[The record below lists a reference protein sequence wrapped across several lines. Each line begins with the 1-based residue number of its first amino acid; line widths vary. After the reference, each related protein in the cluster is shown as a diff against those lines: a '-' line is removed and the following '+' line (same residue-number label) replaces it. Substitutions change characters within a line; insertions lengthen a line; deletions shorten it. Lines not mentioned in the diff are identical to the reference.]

1 MFELETYEIVN
12 ILGLII
18 GLAFGMIAQKNQ
30 FCFSGSIKDY
40 VLIKS
45 TKRGASVIMA
55 MIVAII
61 STNLMANHFE
71 IDLTQSAY
79 FKNNINYLAIIFGGL
94 MFGAGMMIADGCS
107 SRSLVKYAQGDSNAL
122 ITLLFIAIFAY
133 ATTKGFLYGF
143 FDPFINNSFLIE
155 LSSNLENF
163 RINIFVILVILAII
177 LFILTKKIKRI
188 FTLFDGVL
196 VGLLV
201 AIAWFVTGVIG
212 QDSMERDIALSGI
225 SFVYPTA
232 KTLELFTYYEVNEL
246 SFGVSM
252 IIGVLIGTFIMSSM
266 NKKYSFGCT
275 ANKNINK
282 VKYNMIGGALMG
294 TGGIMAI
301 GCTVGQGLT
310 GLSTLAFSS
319 ALAIVSIFISGVIT
333 ARILNKYEKLPMCF
347 IFEWDD
353 ENKKDK
359 NKPLD
364 FQI

>member
-1 MFELETYEIVN
+1 MFDLETYEIIN
-12 ILGLII
+12 ILGLFI
-18 GLAFGMIAQKNQ
+18 GIAFGVIAQKNQ

-40 VLIKS
+40 ILTKS

-55 MIVAII
+55 MITAIV
-61 STNLMANHFE
+61 STTIIANYFQ
-71 IDLTQSAY
+71 IDLTQSSY
-79 FKNNINYLAIIFGGL
+79 FKNNINYFTVIAGGL
-94 MFGAGMMIADGCS
+94 LFGAGMMIADGCS

-122 ITLLFIAIFAY
+122 ITLIFIAIFAY
-133 ATTKGFLYGF
+133 ATTKGLLYGVL
-143 FDPFINNSFLIE
+143 DPFVNNSLLIE
-155 LSSNLENF
+155 ISAKLQNF
-163 RINIFVILVILAII
+163 QMNIFVVLAILVTIL
-177 LFILTKKIKRI
+177 LFIIKKIKR
-188 FTLFDGVL
+188 LFSLVDGFL

-201 AIAWFVTGVIG
+201 SIAWFVTGFIG
-212 QDSMERDIALSGI
+212 QDSMEREIALSGI

-246 SFGVSM
+246 SFGITMV
-252 IIGVLIGTFIMSSM
+252 IGVLIGTFVMSFI

-275 ANKNINK
+275 SGQNINK

-294 TGGIMAI
+294 TGGILAI

-319 ALAIVSIFISGVIT
+319 ALAIVSIFISAVI
-333 ARILNKYEKLPMCF
+333 AGNILAKYNKLPMCF

-353 ENKKDK
+353 IDK
-359 NKPLD
+359 NKPID

>member
-1 MFELETYEIVN
+1 MFDLETYEIVN
-12 ILGLII
+12 ILGLFI
-18 GLAFGMIAQKNQ
+18 GIAFGVIAQKKQ

-40 VLIKS
+40 ILTKS

-61 STNLMANHFE
+61 STTIMANYFA
-71 IDLTQSAY
+71 IDLTQSNY
-79 FKNNINYLAIIFGGL
+79 FKSNINYFAIIAGGILFGT
-94 MFGAGMMIADGCS
+94 GMMIADGCS

-122 ITLLFIAIFAY
+122 ITLIFIAIFAY
-133 ATTKGFLYGF
+133 ATTKGLLYGVL
-143 FDPFINNSFLIE
+143 DPFVNNSLLIE
-155 LSSNLENF
+155 ISAKLQNF
-163 RINIFVILVILAII
+163 QMNIFVVLAILVTIL
-177 LFILTKKIKRI
+177 LFIIKKIKR
-188 FTLFDGVL
+188 LFSLVDGFL

-201 AIAWFVTGVIG
+201 SIAWFVTGFIG
-212 QDSMERDIALSGI
+212 QDSMEREIALSGI

-246 SFGVSM
+246 SFGITMV
-252 IIGVLIGTFIMSSM
+252 IGVLIGTFVMSFI

-275 ANKNINK
+275 SGQNINK

-294 TGGIMAI
+294 TGGILAI

-319 ALAIVSIFISGVIT
+319 ALAIVSIFISAVI
-333 ARILNKYEKLPMCF
+333 AGNILAKYNKLPMCF

-353 ENKKDK
+353 IDK
-359 NKPLD
+359 NKPID

>member
-1 MFELETYEIVN
+1 MFELEIYEIVN
-12 ILGLII
+12 ILGLVI
-18 GLAFGMIAQKNQ
+18 GVAFGVIAQKNQ

-40 VLIKS
+40 FLTKS

-61 STNLMANHFE
+61 STTLVTNYYE
-71 IDLTQSAY
+71 INLTQSNY
-79 FKNNINYLAIIFGGL
+79 YKSNINYFAVIVGGL
-94 MFGAGMMIADGCS
+94 LFGAGMMIADGCS
-107 SRSLVKYAQGDSNAL
+107 SRSLVKYAQGDTNAL
-122 ITLLFIAIFAY
+122 ITLVFIGIFAY
-133 ATTKGFLYGF
+133 ATTKGFLYSF
-143 FDPFINNSFLIE
+143 FDPFINNPFLIKI
-155 LSSNLENF
+155 SSFIENF
-163 RINIFVILVILAII
+163 KINIYLMLSILIII
-177 LFILTKKIKRI
+177 LIYLTKKIKRI
-188 FTLFDGVL
+188 FSLIDGML
-196 VGLLV
+196 IGLLV
-201 AIAWFVTGVIG
+201 SVSWFVTGFLG
-212 QDSMERDIALSGI
+212 QDSMEREIALSGI

-252 IIGVLIGTFIMSSM
+252 VIGVLIGTFIMSFI

-275 ANKNINK
+275 ANQNINK

-294 TGGIMAI
+294 IGGIMAI

-319 ALAIVSIFISGVIT
+319 LIAIISIFISAFIT
-333 ARILNKYEKLPMCF
+333 GKILAKHNKLPMCF
-347 IFEWDD
+347 IFEWND
-353 ENKKDK
+353 ENKK

>member
-1 MFELETYEIVN
+1 MFDLETYEIIN
-12 ILGLII
+12 ILGLFI
-18 GLAFGMIAQKNQ
+18 GIAFGVIAQKNQ

-40 VLIKS
+40 ILTKS

-55 MIVAII
+55 MIIAII
-61 STNLMANHFE
+61 STTLMANYFQ

-79 FKNNINYLAIIFGGL
+79 FKNNINYFAVITGGL
-94 MFGAGMMIADGCS
+94 LFGAGMMIADGCS

-122 ITLLFIAIFAY
+122 VTLIFIAIFAY
-133 ATTKGFLYGF
+133 ATTKGILYGVL
-143 FDPFINNSFLIE
+143 DPFINNSFLIE
-155 LSSNLENF
+155 VSSKIQNF
-163 RINIFVILVILAII
+163 QMNIFVVLAILFTI
-177 LFILTKKIKRI
+177 LFYITKKIKRI
-188 FTLFDGVL
+188 FSLFDGVL

-201 AIAWFVTGVIG
+201 STAWFVTGYIG
-212 QDSMERDIALSGI
+212 QDSMEREIALSGI
-225 SFVYPTA
+225 SFVYPSA
-232 KTLELFTYYEVNEL
+232 KALELFTYYEVNEL

-252 IIGVLIGTFIMSSM
+252 VCGVLAGTFAMSFI

-275 ANKNINK
+275 SGQNINK
-282 VKYNMIGGALMG
+282 VKYNMIGGSLMG

-319 ALAIVSIFISGVIT
+319 ALAIISIFISAVVTGK
-333 ARILNKYEKLPMCF
+333 ILAKYNKLPMCF

-353 ENKKDK
+353 K
-359 NKPLD
+359 NKPVD

>member
-1 MFELETYEIVN
+1 MFDLETYKIVN
-12 ILGLII
+12 ILGLFI
-18 GLAFGMIAQKNQ
+18 GIAFGVIAQKNQ

-40 VLIKS
+40 ILTKS

-55 MIVAII
+55 MIVTII
-61 STNLMANHFE
+61 STTLMATHFQ
-71 IDLTQSAY
+71 IDLTQSSY
-79 FKNNINYLAIIFGGL
+79 FKSNINYLAVITGGL
-94 MFGAGMMIADGCS
+94 LFGAGMMIADGCS

-122 ITLLFIAIFAY
+122 ITLIFIAIFAY
-133 ATTKGFLYGF
+133 ATTKGILYGVL
-143 FDPFINNSFLIE
+143 DPFINNSFLIGI
-155 LSSNLENF
+155 SSKIQNF
-163 RINIFVILVILAII
+163 QMNIFVVLLILVSILLYLI
-177 LFILTKKIKRI
+177 KKIKRM
-188 FTLFDGVL
+188 FSLLDGVL

-201 AIAWFVTGVIG
+201 SISWFVTGYIG
-212 QDSMERDIALSGI
+212 QESMEREIALAGI
-225 SFVYPTA
+225 SFVYPSA

-252 IIGVLIGTFIMSSM
+252 VCGVLAGTFIMSYF

-275 ANKNINK
+275 SAQNINK

-319 ALAIVSIFISGVIT
+319 VLAIISIFISGVIT
-333 ARILNKYEKLPMCF
+333 AKILNKYNKLPMCF
-347 IFEWDD
+347 IFEWED
-353 ENKKDK
+353 EKK
-359 NKPLD
+359 NKPID

>member
-1 MFELETYEIVN
+1 MFDLEIYEIVN
-12 ILGLII
+12 ILGLFI
-18 GLAFGMIAQKNQ
+18 GIAFGIIAQKNQ

-40 VLIKS
+40 ILTKS

-55 MIVAII
+55 MIIAII
-61 STNLMANHFE
+61 STTIIASYFE
-71 IDLTQSAY
+71 IDLTKSAY
-79 FKNNINYLAIIFGGL
+79 FKSNINYLAIIAGGL
-94 MFGAGMMIADGCS
+94 LFGAGMMIADGCS

-122 ITLLFIAIFAY
+122 ITLIFIAIFAY
-133 ATTKGFLYGF
+133 ATTKGILYGVL
-143 FDPFINNSFLIE
+143 DPFINNSFLIE
-155 LSSNLENF
+155 ISSKIQNF
-163 RINIFVILVILAII
+163 QMNIFVVLAILVAILLYLI
-177 LFILTKKIKRI
+177 KKVRRV
-188 FTLFDGVL
+188 FSLFDGVL
-196 VGLLV
+196 VGLLIS
-201 AIAWFVTGVIG
+201 AAWFVTGYIG
-212 QDSMERDIALSGI
+212 QESMERVIDLTGI
-225 SFVYPTA
+225 SFVYPSA
-232 KTLELFTYYEVNEL
+232 KALELFTYYEVNEL

-252 IIGVLIGTFIMSSM
+252 VCGVLAGTFAMSFF

-275 ANKNINK
+275 SNQNINK

-319 ALAIVSIFISGVIT
+319 ALAIISIFISAVIT
-333 ARILNKYEKLPMCF
+333 GNILNKYNKLPMCF

-353 ENKKDK
+353 NDK

>member
-1 MFELETYEIVN
+1 MFDLETYEIVN
-12 ILGLII
+12 ILGLLI
-18 GLAFGMIAQKNQ
+18 GIAFGVIAQKNQ

-40 VLIKS
+40 ILTKS

-55 MIVAII
+55 MIIAII
-61 STNLMANHFE
+61 STTLMANYFQ
-71 IDLTQSAY
+71 IDLTTSAY
-79 FKNNINYLAIIFGGL
+79 FKNNINYFAVIIGGL
-94 MFGAGMMIADGCS
+94 LFGAGMMIADGCS

-122 ITLLFIAIFAY
+122 ITLIFIAIFAY
-133 ATTKGFLYGF
+133 ATTKGILYGVL
-143 FDPFINNSFLIE
+143 DPFINNSFLIAI
-155 LSSNLENF
+155 SSKIQNF
-163 RINIFVILVILAII
+163 QMNIFVVLAILLTI
-177 LFILTKKIKRI
+177 LLYLVKKVKRV
-188 FTLFDGVL
+188 FSLFDGIL

-201 AIAWFVTGVIG
+201 SIAWFVTGYIG
-212 QDSMERDIALSGI
+212 QESMEREIALSGI
-225 SFVYPTA
+225 SFVYPSA
-232 KTLELFTYYEVNEL
+232 KALELFTYYEVNEL

-252 IIGVLIGTFIMSSM
+252 VCGVLAGTFFMSFV

-275 ANKNINK
+275 SGQNINK

-319 ALAIVSIFISGVIT
+319 ALAIISIFISAVIT
-333 ARILNKYEKLPMCF
+333 GNYLAKYNKLPMCF

-353 ENKKDK
+353 KNK
-359 NKPLD
+359 NKPID